1 MAHKSALDKAREQAQ
16 AQALEAEKHKHSVEA
31 KKQEE
36 KKTQTELL
44 LEKQEAIKA
53 ERKRKFEEL
62 SKKLAELHDKHLKER
77 IRADLLYADKE
88 SLHVTI
94 VWSLVIMLIVY
105 LLI

>member
-16 AQALEAEKHKHSVEA
+16 AQISNEEKHKHSVEA
-31 KKQEE
+31 QKQEE
-36 KKTQTELL
+36 KKTQAELI
-44 LEKQEAIKA
+44 LEKKEAIKA
-53 ERKRKFEEL
+53 ERKHRLEEL
-62 SKKLAELHDKHLKER
+62 SKKLAELHDKHIKER
-77 IRADLLYADKE
+77 IKADLLYADKE